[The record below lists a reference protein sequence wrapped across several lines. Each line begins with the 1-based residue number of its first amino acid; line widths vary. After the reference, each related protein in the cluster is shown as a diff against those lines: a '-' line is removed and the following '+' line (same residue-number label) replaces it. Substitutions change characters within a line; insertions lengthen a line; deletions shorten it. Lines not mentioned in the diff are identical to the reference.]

1 MLQILSLLINEEDAK
16 WDLTFSIQRGVWH
29 APVSTQI
36 TDSAERNAIMSAP
49 FTGKINTATRQVVN
63 FPHYQKNISSS
74 ICIFKTFFN
83 ASVPLLD
90 GIENIVAFLIHS
102 YLLFTFLKLWLTTE
116 NWTCSFVF
124 DNLILSDLT
133 NTATFLCSDYW
144 NRRRNFIFWFNDE
157 MMLAKH
163 WKKSKRNFLFL
174 QFQLFNLIR
183 MLIC

>member
-133 NTATFLCSDYW
+133 NTATFLCLIIETAVATSYFDSMTKWCLLNIEKKAREISFFY
-144 NRRRNFIFWFNDE
+144 NFNY
-157 MMLAKH
+157 
-163 WKKSKRNFLFL
+163 
-174 QFQLFNLIR
+174 LI
-183 MLIC
+183 